1 MSDDDSGSDHGQ
13 IAAAAAAASR
23 NTKGPSGWLPDGK
36 LDSHSLKHSKW
47 LMSSR
52 PEQAEEYIKKRERN
66 RSPWGK
72 HNHAREYT
80 WADSRD
86 DYDRRAQGLWNKRE
100 QLVRYFS
107 TPVAREPEII
117 DFH

>member
-1 MSDDDSGSDHGQ
+1 
-13 IAAAAAAASR
+13 
-23 NTKGPSGWLPDGK
+23 
-36 LDSHSLKHSKW
+36 
-47 LMSSR
+47 MSSR
-52 PEQAEEYIKKRERN
+52 PEQAEEYIKKRELN

-86 DYDRRAQGLWNKRE
+86 DYDRRAQGLWSKHE

-107 TPVAREPEII
+107 TPVAREPGEI
-117 DFH
+117 FA